1 MGPAAG
7 GGPRSGRRVSE
18 TRTASGT
25 PCSPGLPPSSPSRP
39 GAAAY
44 PGRRGAPPHRARPAP
59 PANPHHATTGPC
71 PPAARTAAPTCPSCP
86 RGQVRQRTSRLRA
99 GLWTIAQTSIAV
111 GAAWLLAQQVNDAP
125 FFAPISAVISLA
137 ATRGQRTTRAIELVI
152 GVAIGIAIADLIVA
166 ALGTSTLVL
175 MLVVALA
182 MGAALLLGGG
192 TILIS
197 QAGVSAIFVTTAEQP
212 HGLTPNRFIDALIG
226 GAVALLVSQVL
237 LPRDPVAGVHEQ
249 RPRARR
255 PARPRPA
262 RDGRGAARGRRR
274 PGPARAR
281 VARSAGAN
289 LEDFADAVDIARET
303 VSVRPPVWRARER
316 LPLYADAVA
325 QLDLAVRNARVLARR
340 AVAAVRRHGPAPPE
354 LAGAVDCLADAL
366 DELVHHLDDPDAE
379 TSSRRIALEAA
390 RRATAVL
397 ARDRTMST
405 SALVAQVRSTA
416 VDLLRGS
423 GLTEDEAIAE
433 LEKIEPGAEQ
443 R

>member
-1 MGPAAG
+1 
-7 GGPRSGRRVSE
+7 VS
-18 TRTASGT
+18 
-25 PCSPGLPPSSPSRP
+25 SPGRLTRYAHLPEL
-39 GAAAY
+39 
-44 PGRRGAPPHRARPAP
+44 
-59 PANPHHATTGPC
+59 
-71 PPAARTAAPTCPSCP
+71 
-86 RGQVRQRTSRLRA
+86 RGQVRRRTSRLRA

-111 GAAWLLAQQVNDAP
+111 GASWLIAQQVNDSP

-192 TILIS
+192 TILVS
-197 QAGVSAIFVTTAEQP
+197 QAGVSAIFVATAEQP
-212 HGLTPNRFIDALIG
+212 HGLNPNRFIDALIG

-237 LPRDPVAGVHEQ
+237 LPRDPVAGVRNAVHALGDRLGLALRETAAAL
-249 RPRARR
+249 REGDADRARR
-255 PARPRPA
+255 AL
-262 RDGRGAARGRRR
+262 D
-274 PGPARAR
+274 

-289 LEDFADAVDIARET
+289 LEDFADAVEVARET
-303 VSVRPPVWRARER
+303 VSIRPPVWRARER

-340 AVAAVRRHGPAPPE
+340 AVASVRRHGAAAPE
-354 LAGAVDCLADAL
+354 LAGAVDSLADAL
-366 DELVHHLDDPDAE
+366 DELVLHLDDPDAE
-379 TSSRRIALEAA
+379 TSSRRIALDAA
-390 RRATAVL
+390 RRATEVL
-397 ARDRTMST
+397 AEDRTMST

-443 R
+443 T